1 MYEKRI
7 DRLFPRPA
15 FIKEVR
21 KAETNQRFI
30 IEIASFIVFF
40 LVYFK
45 LTKMGGA
52 YIKTMDT
59 TAWPV
64 GSPEAIINFL
74 NFIGIAGAIACC
86 WFIEKRRPR
95 GLGYVKAGLGGE
107 YLVGIATGFIGF
119 VACVGFGM
127 LAGVVKI
134 NGLMP
139 DIAWG
144 GILFLFV
151 SYMVQGMTEEVI
163 TRGYLMVTL
172 SQKLPIWASA
182 GISAAFFSL
191 AHIKATGLSF
201 LPLFNIFI
209 IGVFLAL
216 VILRRGS
223 IWMAAGFHTA
233 WNFTQGNLFGFS
245 VSGHEKSAAILS
257 AQIAEGNPIL
267 TGGSF
272 GLEASIFT
280 TLTAMVLIIIVFL
293 VKPID
298 RSAKA

>member
-1 MYEKRI
+1 MEERKRNH
-7 DRLFPRPA
+7 LFPRPA
-15 FIKEVR
+15 FMREIQKV
-21 KAETNQRFI
+21 ETSQRFI
-30 IEIASFIVFF
+30 LEIVSFIVFF
-40 LVYFK
+40 LVYFR

-52 YIKTMDT
+52 YIKTLDT
-59 TAWPV
+59 SSWPV
-64 GSPEAIINFL
+64 GSPDAAINFL
-74 NFIGIAGAIACC
+74 NFIGIAGAIGCC

-95 GLGYVKAGLGGE
+95 GLGYVKAGLGSE
-107 YLVGIATGFIGF
+107 YLLGIAVGFIGF
-119 VACVGFGM
+119 VVCVGFGV

-172 SQKLPIWASA
+172 SQKLPVWACA
-182 GISAAFFSL
+182 VISAAFFSL
-191 AHIKATGLSF
+191 AHIKATGLNF

-245 VSGHEKSAAILS
+245 VSGYEKSAAVLS
-257 AQIAEGNPIL
+257 AQIAEGNPVL

-280 TLTAMVLIIIVFL
+280 TLTAVILIIIVL
-293 VKPID
+293 WVKPID
-298 RSAKA
+298 RGTQA

>member
-15 FIKEVR
+15 FMKEVR

-64 GSPEAIINFL
+64 GSPEAVINFL

-151 SYMVQGMTEEVI
+151 SYMVQG
-163 TRGYLMVTL
+163 R
-172 SQKLPIWASA
+172 
-182 GISAAFFSL
+182 
-191 AHIKATGLSF
+191 
-201 LPLFNIFI
+201 
-209 IGVFLAL
+209 
-216 VILRRGS
+216 
-223 IWMAAGFHTA
+223 
-233 WNFTQGNLFGFS
+233 
-245 VSGHEKSAAILS
+245 
-257 AQIAEGNPIL
+257 
-267 TGGSF
+267 
-272 GLEASIFT
+272 
-280 TLTAMVLIIIVFL
+280 
-293 VKPID
+293 
-298 RSAKA
+298 